1 MLPQRCAKCC
11 AQKTG
16 ALLTWKLDGRP
27 DLGLGSVGQ
36 AGSSGRRGGGVG
48 KLAAAAYQLCA
59 RMRSRACLKHMAG
72 TAPRWQ
78 QRSFGAGRCGG
89 PPLQARLQPLAPC

>member
-1 MLPQRCAKCC
+1 M
-11 AQKTG
+11 
-16 ALLTWKLDGRP
+16 
-27 DLGLGSVGQ
+27 
-36 AGSSGRRGGGVG
+36 G